1 MDREKPIN
9 ISLTNKNS
17 HSFKIPPGQGSFS
30 MGLVGMDKKK
40 YDILV
45 EENLP
50 INWNAFNE
58 FTTPSGG
65 NWPRFFYYWG
75 NDIGF
80 IEWSKDRAIED
91 FHCFPNKEVL
101 IDLSKAQIR
110 RFFIQA
116 GESPVT
122 IILEDQNN
130 YLQRLGLSGKIE
142 QFKFISKGLNS
153 TLTLSISPESE
164 KISSK
169 PYKLPH
175 LKPLEKIISLEISVE
190 PLGQAF
196 DCESLSQ
203 FPNLKNLSLSGN
215 ITNVCCLKDFKN
227 LERLAIRYA
236 PDLENFPSFNSW
248 KNLKSFIGWNIDEA
262 TGKRLNTELK
272 QLTKTKDLD
281 YSSVSKLRSSIWFTT
296 EYGIPFANWE
306 SKNAKI
312 ATKAYKAALNEIAK
326 AKTENDVKISITELI
341 ETINKL
347 PNIETSEREDVGIA
361 VIQLVGTSKLNIARD
376 MANKWFDEIRDF

>member
-9 ISLTNKNS
+9 ISLTGTNS
-17 HSFKIPPGQGSFS
+17 HSFKIPPGQGSLS

-40 YDILV
+40 YDVLV

-91 FHCFPNKEVL
+91 FHWFPNKEVL

-116 GESPVT
+116 GESLVN
-122 IILEDQNN
+122 IILDDQNN

-153 TLTLSISPESE
+153 TLTLSISPKSE
-164 KISSK
+164 KISSR
-169 PYKLPH
+169 PYKLSH
-175 LKPLEKIISLEISVE
+175 LKPLEKITSLDITVE

-203 FPNLKNLSLSGN
+203 FPNLKNLNLSGN

-236 PDLENFPSFNSW
+236 PNLENFPSLNSW
-248 KNLKSFIGWNIDEA
+248 KNLKSFIGWNIDEG
-262 TGKRLNTELK
+262 TGKRLNAELK

-296 EYGIPFANWE
+296 EYGIPFTNWE

-312 ATKAYKAALNEIAK
+312 ATKAYKAALKEIAK
-326 AKTENDVKISITELI
+326 AKTENDVKISLTELI

-361 VIQLVGTSKLNIARD
+361 VIQLVETSKLNIARD